1 MNKQYIYP
9 QNMRASATLWLWSLK
24 DFAIIV
30 VGALFSAM
38 VLATT
43 RILIPAVLTAAFA
56 FLSIRSDETTILD
69 FIKYAVRYFISTQQ
83 YYEWRLK
90 GEQKKEK
97 KNSVQEFIGIETF
110 TKRGLKTKY
119 GELVFFQISP
129 TNISVLSNEN
139 IQTKIWHLMQVLSA
153 YPNIEITCL
162 DSCERFDDNK
172 TFMVDR
178 RNEESNPNVMDCLS
192 KDIDYLD
199 NIQIEMST
207 ARQFMFSVRFKKEKD
222 EQIFSQI
229 NKVEKAIAEQ
239 GFEVKRMKKEDIKRF
254 LAIYFGASMQ
264 GELIPDTDG
273 GDCIEEDIKKAV
285 A

>member
-1 MNKQYIYP
+1 MKSLFKKNK
-9 QNMRASATLWLWSLK
+9 N
-24 DFAIIV
+24 
-30 VGALFSAM
+30 
-38 VLATT
+38 
-43 RILIPAVLTAAFA
+43 
-56 FLSIRSDETTILD
+56 
-69 FIKYAVRYFISTQQ
+69 
-83 YYEWRLK
+83 
-90 GEQKKEK
+90 

-119 GELVFFQISP
+119 GELVFFMISP
-129 TNISVLSNEN
+129 TNISVFSNEN

-153 YPNIEITCL
+153 QPNIEITCI

-178 RNEESNPNVMDCLS
+178 LNDECNPSVKDCLE

-207 ARQFMFSVRFKKEKD
+207 ARQFMFSVRFRKEKE
-222 EQIFSQI
+222 EQIFNQV

-239 GFEVKRMKKEDIKRF
+239 GFEVKRAKKNDIKRF

-264 GELIPDTDG
+264 GELIPDVDG
-273 GDCIEEDIKKAV
+273 GDCIDSDFKKAV

>member
-1 MNKQYIYP
+1 MFK
-9 QNMRASATLWLWSLK
+9 
-24 DFAIIV
+24 
-30 VGALFSAM
+30 FS
-38 VLATT
+38 
-43 RILIPAVLTAAFA
+43 
-56 FLSIRSDETTILD
+56 
-69 FIKYAVRYFISTQQ
+69 K
-83 YYEWRLK
+83 
-90 GEQKKEK
+90 K
-97 KNSVQEFIGIETF
+97 KNKNTVQDLIGIETF

-119 GELVFFQISP
+119 GELVYFMISP

-153 YPNIEITCL
+153 QPNIEITCI

-178 RNEESNPNVMDCLS
+178 LGDEENPSVKDCIS

-207 ARQFMFSVRFKKEKD
+207 ARQFMFSVRFRKEKE
-222 EQIFSQI
+222 EQIFNQV

-239 GFEVKRMKKEDIKRF
+239 GFEVKRAKKDDIKRF

-264 GELIPDTDG
+264 GELIPDVDG
-273 GDCIEEDIKKAV
+273 GDCFEEEIKKAV